1 MFNFQEVILRSI
13 ILRLGYIFT
22 NIFYSRTF
30 ESIFLMIMIMI
41 RIYFTLVKKII
52 IKHTYIHKCIIK
64 QEYYIITME
73 KIFTYERGVYALG
86 ICRYILALVTMSL
99 PPSSRDPCLVE
110 DEFPPRLIT
119 ANAKSNRFI
128 EFHLSTVTAATAFS

>member
-1 MFNFQEVILRSI
+1 M
-13 ILRLGYIFT
+13 
-22 NIFYSRTF
+22 NIFVVKLSKVF
-30 ESIFLMIMIMI
+30 FSSEHDHDHFQCI
-41 RIYFTLVKKII
+41 TLVKEII
-52 IKHTYIHKCIIK
+52 FKHIHIHKYIIK
-64 QEYYIITME
+64 QKYYIIAIE
-73 KIFTYERGVYALG
+73 KIFTYERRALG

-128 EFHLSTVTAATAFS
+128 EFHLSTMTAATAFS